1 MEGDTAIIMSV
12 IGEFFKEFGIGEFKP
27 GSLFMWIIVVIG
39 AFAIAISVERIM
51 HIVIRSK
58 INVGRF
64 MTELIKLI
72 RAKDFDKAIALCDS
86 APAGALSSMAK
97 AGLREIDRGARQ
109 VQYAMDEACL
119 SIIPGIE
126 KRTQYLFVFSN
137 IATLAGLMGTIFGLM
152 FTFKSL
158 AVVPVAE
165 QSKALAVGISAAMN
179 TTIFG
184 LIIAIPILL
193 VYQWITSQSKQVVD
207 DLDEQSVRLI
217 NTIRELGAL

>member
-1 MEGDTAIIMSV
+1 MSNVEIIRSV
-12 IGEFFKEFGIGEFKP
+12 IGAFFDEFGTGQP
-27 GSLFMWIIVVIG
+27 GFLFMWIIVILA
-39 AFAIAISVERIM
+39 AFAVAIFVERVF

-58 INVGRF
+58 INVDRF

-109 VQYAMDEACL
+109 TQYAMDEACL

-152 FTFKSL
+152 FTFK
-158 AVVPVAE
+158 AIAAVPVSE
-165 QSKALAVGISAAMN
+165 QSKMLATGISAAMN

-184 LIIAIPILL
+184 LIVAIPILL
-193 VYQWITSQSKQVVD
+193 GYQWLTSQSKQVID

-217 NTIRELGAL
+217 NTIREL